1 MDKSA
6 QTNTRLTNLNENI
19 INYRMCMEL
28 ETVSMTVP
36 VKKSKWDK
44 SEQNNTRL
52 TTVNEIVFTSF
63 KL

>member
-1 MDKSA
+1 
-6 QTNTRLTNLNENI
+6 
-19 INYRMCMEL
+19 MEL